1 MGGRAWPA
9 ARQPLDPLLAGPS
22 SSQSPLRPSHP
33 SGSSLIHSPRSRPA
47 LPPDSGPKPVQPHQ
61 IPLCPSWDLDPP
73 GSLWHVPPPTLSI
86 ECAFFGSGEESPL
99 PCHRQTLVSAATLTC
114 FLAAPQHMEFPGQ
127 GSHLSQCCEPHHSHG
142 NTRSLTHCSGPGIE
156 PESLQLQRH
165 CGSCCVTVG
174 TPGRSFEVSELRSLH
189 L

>member
-1 MGGRAWPA
+1 MVTVPRPFPPMGGRAWPA

-33 SGSSLIHSPRSRPA
+33 SGSSPIHSPRSRPA

-61 IPLCPSWDLDPP
+61 IPRCPSWDLDPP

-86 ECAFFGSGEESPL
+86 ECAFFRSGEESPL

-114 FLAAPQHMEFPGQ
+114 FLAAPQHMEFPGLCFNPPCPA
-127 GSHLSQCCEPHHSHG
+127 GELNLHPGAAEMPLILMATGRNS
-142 NTRSLTHCSGPGIE
+142 NVRSLAC
-156 PESLQLQRH
+156 
-165 CGSCCVTVG
+165 
-174 TPGRSFEVSELRSLH
+174 
-189 L
+189 